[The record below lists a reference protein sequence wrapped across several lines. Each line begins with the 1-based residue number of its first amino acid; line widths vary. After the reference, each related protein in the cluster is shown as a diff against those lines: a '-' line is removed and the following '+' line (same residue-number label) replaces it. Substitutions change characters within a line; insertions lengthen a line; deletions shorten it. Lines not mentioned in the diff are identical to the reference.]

1 MPQKS
6 KNSHH
11 GLPNPNNH
19 SDLSDHP
26 FRLQAGKD
34 NFTGKTTLSTFTT
47 TTFTT
52 NNTTGLEYVP
62 LNSTIT

>member
-19 SDLSDHP
+19 SDLTDHP

-34 NFTGKTTLSTFTT
+34 NFTETTTSTFTT
-47 TTFTT
+47 Y
-52 NNTTGLEYVP
+52 NTTGLEYEP